1 MLENILY
8 YIGQALGIAAVV
20 LGFVSFQMKT
30 PKRILACQSTVAFV
44 FAAHYLLIGA
54 PGAAALNLLS
64 ALNNI
69 LYFFRAKRGSRS
81 LFEPIF
87 YVTMVTVTSIL
98 TWEAWYTVILMCG
111 LYAAAI
117 GLSLQNPQNT
127 RKMMLIKAPL
137 CLTYNALVFSVG
149 GVIYEAA
156 VLSSAII
163 GLIKYRNTKANEK
176 IRITKN

>member
-1 MLENILY
+1 METAFY
-8 YIGQALGIAAVV
+8 YIGQLLGIAAVV
-20 LGFVSFQMKT
+20 LGFMSFQMKT
-30 PKRILACQSTVAFV
+30 PKKILACQSTVAFV

-87 YVTMVTVTSIL
+87 YITMTTVTSIL
-98 TWEAWYTVILMCG
+98 TWEAWYTVILMLG

-127 RKMMLIKAPL
+127 RKVMLIKAPL

-156 VLSSAII
+156 VLASAII
-163 GLIKYRNTKANEK
+163 GLIRNREKVLDTKGK
-176 IRITKN
+176 I